1 MSGLKDGLRDF
12 VAWVLER
19 FDTLV
24 TDAETVLT
32 GDLSGSWDQIL
43 ALSNIIKPFCL
54 TIIGLCLL
62 IELAQVA
69 AKVDLL
75 KWEHG
80 LKVGVKMV
88 LAKVCLDTAPL
99 FLKAC
104 YVQANKW
111 VASLS
116 AGYQPIGT
124 SMAAEV
130 RALDTASISLGQA
143 LWLAMSMLL
152 VVLGIMACGMV
163 IKVIA
168 YGRIFE
174 LYVYL
179 AVSPIPC
186 AFFPLGDGTG
196 GGMSRVT
203 SKFLKSFAAVCLQGV
218 MMIVCIRVF
227 NIVMGTT
234 VAGQLT
240 TILTSSQDVA
250 GKLSDVSYTMLM
262 GAVVLVMS
270 ITKCGSWAKSILD
283 AM

>member
-1 MSGLKDGLRDF
+1 MGGLKDGLRDF

-19 FDTLV
+19 FDALV
-24 TDAETVLT
+24 LDAQAILT
-32 GDLSGSWDQIL
+32 GDLGGSWNQIL

-62 IELAQVA
+62 IELAKVA
-69 AKVDLL
+69 SKVDLL

-80 LKVGVKMV
+80 LKIGVKMV
-88 LAKVCLDTAPL
+88 LAKVCLDTAPV

-104 YVQANKW
+104 YVQANAW
-111 VASLS
+111 VTALS
-116 AGYQPIGT
+116 TEYQPIGA
-124 SMAAEV
+124 SMADSI
-130 RALDTASISLGQA
+130 RALDTSAIGLGQA

-152 VVLGIMACGMV
+152 VLLGILACGLV

-168 YGRIFE
+168 YGRMFE

-196 GGMSRVT
+196 DGMSRVT
-203 SKFLKSFAAVCLQGV
+203 AKFLKSFAAVCLQGV
-218 MMIVCIRVF
+218 MMIVCIRIF
-227 NIVMGTT
+227 NIIMGSAVGT
-234 VAGQLT
+234 QLSD
-240 TILTSSQDVA
+240 ILKSSQEVGA
-250 GKLSDVSYTMLM
+250 KLSDVGYTMLM
-262 GAVVLVMS
+262 GAIVLVMS
-270 ITKCGSWAKSILD
+270 ITKCGSWAKGILD

>member
-24 TDAETVLT
+24 ADAETVLT